1 KLVGLVRKRFPNVQI
16 VVTTHSPLIISDMD
30 RKEIFSADRDERGV
44 LCVTQAAEEVRGR
57 RADQILISVFGLKR
71 TRSATRYVELSER
84 TLHGPPLT
92 EAEGAELAQLRTAM
106 DVHGS
111 ETERRVS
118 VAVKQALGQL
128 KGESGNAALEPEE
141 EEEVHRR
148 ISRLFGD
155 PR

>member
-1 KLVGLVRKRFPNVQI
+1 VPRLSSESQTEASSRR
-16 VVTTHSPLIISDMD
+16 
-30 RKEIFSADRDERGV
+30 ERG
-44 LCVTQAAEEVRGR
+44 GR

-71 TRSATRYVELSER
+71 TRAATRYVELSER
-84 TLHGPPLT
+84 AIHGPPLSV
-92 EAEGAELAQLRTAM
+92 EEGQELEQLRGAM

-128 KGESGNAALEPEE
+128 KAEAGNAALAPEE

-148 ISRLFGD
+148 LSRLLRGSAGE
-155 PR
+155 PGERR